1 MNKTNNKI
9 KVNVYLC
16 HPTNV
21 YYEMM
26 IQPTDLIGNLLIYL
40 RTALPKN
47 KFIFN
52 TENPF
57 FFDMDSQQQ
66 LDPSKSFVDQNIGGA
81 EFECSIKIK
90 LKVSRNDD
98 IA

>member
-9 KVNVYLC
+9 KVNVYLS
-16 HPTNV
+16 HPSNV

-26 IQPTDLIGNLLIYL
+26 IPPNDLIGNLLNYL
-40 RTALPKN
+40 QTALPKN
-47 KFIFN
+47 KFIYN

-66 LDPSKSFVDQNIGGA
+66 LDPLKTFVDQNIGNA
-81 EFECSIKIK
+81 ESECSIKIK
-90 LKVSRNDD
+90 LKVSRIDN
-98 IA
+98 